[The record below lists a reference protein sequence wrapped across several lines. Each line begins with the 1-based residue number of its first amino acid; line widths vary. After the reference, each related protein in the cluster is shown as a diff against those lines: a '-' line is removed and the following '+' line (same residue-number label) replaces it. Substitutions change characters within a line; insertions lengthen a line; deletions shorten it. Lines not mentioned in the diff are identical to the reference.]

1 MITAGSGH
9 VVVLPYTARP
19 YVNMYSGDFN
29 RGIPLGAVRYNPG
42 AACMEI
48 WDGASWQQFRDDSS
62 VDLSNEAKEV
72 LEWARKKMQEE
83 QRLEHLM
90 ALHPGLRDLHDRFEV
105 MLRLVQQDGKA
116 SV

>member
-1 MITAGSGH
+1 MITAGSSH

-19 YVNMYSGDFN
+19 YVNMYSGAL
-29 RGIPLGAVRYNPG
+29 ILGAVRYNPG

-62 VDLSNEAKEV
+62 VDLSNEAKDV
-72 LEWARKKMQEE
+72 LEWARQKMQEE

-90 ALHPGLRDLHDRFEV
+90 AQHPGLRDLHDRFEV
-105 MLRLVQQDGKA
+105 MLRLVQQHDTA
-116 SV
+116 